1 MTTGK
6 GTNVAIAVGTGGFI
20 VTCFYLIW
28 RKFRPRGVPTQIQ
41 WDIFADMGDVNR
53 DGHINSTDRDLV
65 TAAFNAVPG
74 SPNWNPTY
82 DLNKDLVI
90 NMRDIAIIIANDG
103 LNIWDYF
110 GL

>member
-1 MTTGK
+1 MTTVNGK
-6 GTNVAIAVGTGGFI
+6 NVAIAVGTGGAI
-20 VTCFYLIW
+20 IAGFYFIW
-28 RKFRPRGVPTQIQ
+28 RRFRPRGTPTQLQ

-65 TAAFNAVPG
+65 EAAFNAIPG
-74 SPNWNPTY
+74 SPNWNPAY

-90 NMRDIAIIIANDG
+90 NMRDIAIIIANDR